1 MKSSKILFASMPAD
15 GHINPLTGIAAH
27 LAQRGHDI
35 RWYAGPHY
43 GARLDRLDMAWFPY
57 RAATEVMAGN
67 INDLYPQRAG
77 LKGPKAIAFD
87 LEQFFVS
94 QVDHHFTDLV
104 EIREEFPFDVFFC
117 DGAMYVEKLVA
128 ERLGVPVLAV
138 GLSTVMPGPE
148 SPPPFFGLRPARHPV
163 DRAVHSVIR
172 RMVRTTGK
180 RGVLAYN
187 AILERHDV
195 APIPLDGFPHVPMA
209 SAHRV
214 FLNGSPSLE
223 FPGYQPPANAEFVG
237 DLTPA
242 PTAGASATLPPA
254 VLEDDARVVVVSQ
267 GTVDNTDPG
276 KLIVPTLE
284 ALADGPHVVV
294 ATTGGVR
301 TAELRARFAGHSR
314 VVIEDYVDYDALF
327 PHTDAFVSS
336 GGFGSLLAAV
346 RHGVPVIGAGKRE
359 GKNDINT
366 RVAHNGLG
374 IDLRSERPKPAAI
387 RRAVDKVLDDPS
399 YAARIAEVRAELE
412 AFTPYD
418 RIAEVL
424 ENETQ
429 PTQA

>member
-1 MKSSKILFASMPAD
+1 MPAD

-27 LAQRGHDI
+27 LAQRGHDV

-67 INDLYPQRAG
+67 INDLLPQRAR
-77 LKGPKAIAFD
+77 LKGPKLIAFD

-117 DGAMYVEKLVA
+117 DGAMYVERLVA

-138 GLSTVMPGPE
+138 GLSTVMPGPT

-163 DRAVHSVIR
+163 DRAVHGVVR
-172 RMVRTTGK
+172 RMVRATSK

-187 AILERHDV
+187 AIMERHGV
-195 APIPLDGFPHVPMA
+195 APVPLDGFPHVPMA
-209 SAHRV
+209 SARRV

-237 DLTPA
+237 DLAPA
-242 PTAGASATLPPA
+242 PTPSAGAALPPA
-254 VLEDDARVVVVSQ
+254 ILENGARVVVVSQ

-276 KLIVPTLE
+276 KLIIPTLE

-294 ATTGGVR
+294 ATTGGVQ
-301 TAELRARFAGHSR
+301 TAELRAQFAASPR
-314 VVIEDYVDYDALF
+314 VIVEDYVDYDALF
-327 PHTDAFVSS
+327 PHTDAFISS

-359 GKNDINT
+359 GKNDINA
-366 RVAHNGLG
+366 RVDHNGLG
-374 IDLRSERPKPAAI
+374 VDLRSERPKSAAI
-387 RRAVDKVLDDPS
+387 RRAVDKVLGDPS
-399 YAARIAEVRAELE
+399 YAARVAEVRAELE
-412 AFTPYD
+412 AYTPHA
-418 RIAEVL
+418 RIEEVL
-424 ENETQ
+424 DREAR
-429 PTQA
+429 PAQA

>member
-1 MKSSKILFASMPAD
+1 MPAD

-27 LAQRGHDI
+27 LAQRGHDV

-57 RAATEVMAGN
+57 RAAAEVMAGN
-67 INDLYPQRAG
+67 INDLFPKRAQ
-77 LKGPKAIAFD
+77 LKGPKLIAFD

-94 QVDHHFTDLV
+94 QVDHNFTDLV

-138 GLSTVMPGPE
+138 GLSTVMPDPK
-148 SPPPFFGLRPARHPV
+148 SPPPFFGLRPARNPV

-172 RMVRTTGK
+172 RMVRATSK
-180 RGVLAYN
+180 PGVVVYN
-187 AILERHDV
+187 AIMERHDV
-195 APIPLDGFPHVPMA
+195 APIPTDGFPHVPMA
-209 SAHRV
+209 SARRV

-242 PTAGASATLPPA
+242 RTPGASATPPPA
-254 VLEDDARVVVVSQ
+254 VLEDGARVVVVSQ

-294 ATTGGVR
+294 ATTGGVQ
-301 TAELRARFAGHSR
+301 TAELRAQFAGSSR
-314 VVIEDYVDYDALF
+314 VVVDDYVDYDALF
-327 PHTDAFVSS
+327 PHTDVFLSS

-366 RVAHNGLG
+366 RVDYNGLG
-374 IDLRSERPKPAAI
+374 VDLRSERPKAAAI
-387 RRAVDKVLDDPS
+387 RRAVDKVLGDPS
-399 YAARIAEVRAELE
+399 YAARVAEVRAELE
-412 AFTPYD
+412 AYTPYA
-418 RIAEVL
+418 RIEEVL
-424 ENETQ
+424 EKEAR
-429 PTQA
+429 PTKA

>member
-1 MKSSKILFASMPAD
+1 MKILFASMPAD

-27 LAQRGHDI
+27 LVQRGHEV
-35 RWYAGPHY
+35 RWYAGPQY
-43 GARLDRLDMAWFPY
+43 GARLDRLGMAWFPY

-67 INDLYPQRAG
+67 INDLFPQRAR
-77 LKGPKAIAFD
+77 LKGPKLIAFD

-138 GLSTVMPGPE
+138 GLSTVMPDPE

-163 DRAVHSVIR
+163 DRVAHAVVR
-172 RMVRTTGK
+172 RLVQATSK
-180 RGVLAYN
+180 RGILAYN
-187 AILERHDV
+187 AILERHGV
-195 APIPLDGFPHVPMA
+195 APIAADGFPHVPMA
-209 SAHRV
+209 SARRV
-214 FLNGSPSLE
+214 FLNGSPGLE
-223 FPGYQPPANAEFVG
+223 FPGYQPPENAEFVG
-237 DLTPA
+237 DLLPARAFGAVATPPA
-242 PTAGASATLPPA
+242 A
-254 VLEDDARVVVVSQ
+254 VLEDGARVVVVSQ
-267 GTVDNTDPG
+267 GTVDNTEPG
-276 KLIVPTLE
+276 KLIVPTLQ

-294 ATTGGVR
+294 ATTGGVQ
-301 TAELRARFAGHSR
+301 TADLRARFAGSAR
-314 VVIEDYVDYDALF
+314 VVVEDYVDYDALF

-346 RHGVPVIGAGKRE
+346 RHGVPVIGAGTRE
-359 GKNDINT
+359 GKNDINV

-374 IDLRSERPKPAAI
+374 VDLRSERPKPAAI
-387 RRAVDKVLDDPS
+387 RRAVDKVLGSPKF
-399 YAARIAEVRAELE
+399 AARVAQVRVELG